1 MLAKI
6 GIQPLPQYT
15 NILTWSNLEMNAIRD
30 LIVLLAIPFIGVWVL
45 ISKFIRLFRKAQ
57 EK

>member
-1 MLAKI
+1 
-6 GIQPLPQYT
+6 
-15 NILTWSNLEMNAIRD
+15 MNAIRD

-45 ISKFIRLFRKAQ
+45 VSKFIRLFRKAQ